1 MYNYIQGRLAAKDPT
16 FAVIDVNGVGYE
28 LKISLNT
35 YSKLQVGEQCKL
47 YTYLHVKEDIL
58 SLYGFWER
66 EEKHLYLH
74 LISVSG
80 IGPSTALAI
89 LSTLSAQEIKS
100 AIVGGDVKTIQSVKG
115 IGAKTAQRA
124 ILELKDKLAKEGVT
138 ASASPVDAEALTS
151 STQNQ
156 AAALEGLMALG
167 LSKAAAEKSLRGIV
181 KAHGH
186 QLSVE
191 AMIKLALKS

>member
-35 YSKLQVGEQCKL
+35 YGKLQVGETCKL
-47 YTYLHVKEDIL
+47 YTYLYVKEDVL
-58 SLYGFWER
+58 SLFGFWER
-66 EEKHLYLH
+66 EEKNLYLH

-89 LSTLSAQEIKS
+89 LSTLSVQEVKE

-124 ILELKDKLAKEGVT
+124 ILELKDKLAKEGVAVSGNT
-138 ASASPVDAEALTS
+138 VDAAALTS
-151 STQNQ
+151 SSKNQ

-167 LSKAAAEKSLRGIV
+167 LNKSTAEKTLRNIV
-181 KAHGH
+181 KTHGH

-191 AMIKLALKS
+191 AMIKLALRQ

>member
-35 YSKLQVGEQCKL
+35 YSKLQVGENCKL
-47 YTYLHVKEDIL
+47 YTYLYVKEDVL
-58 SLYGFWER
+58 SLFGFWER
-66 EEKHLYLH
+66 EEKALYLH

-89 LSTLSAQEIKS
+89 LSTLSVQEIKS
-100 AIVGGDVKTIQSVKG
+100 AIIGGDVKTIQSVKG

-124 ILELKDKLAKEGVT
+124 ILELKDKLAKEGGSAGDTAVDATALT
-138 ASASPVDAEALTS
+138 ASA
-151 STQNQ
+151 QNQ
-156 AAALEGLMALG
+156 TAALEGLMALG
-167 LSKAAAEKSLRGIV
+167 VNKSTAEKSLRSIV
-181 KAHGH
+181 KTHGH

-191 AMIKLALKS
+191 AMIKLALKN